1 MNSPS
6 IARRTVLTGAL
17 MALPSLAFADEAAI
31 AFDALERRHGGQLG
45 IAALDTGTNRRLAH
59 RADERF
65 PMCSTFKILAAGLVL
80 TRADRGEESLDRR
93 VLYAPSDLVAYS
105 PETQKHADGRG
116 MTMGEICAAAIT
128 LSDNTAGN
136 LMLASFGGPSAL
148 TAFARRLEDGVTR
161 LDRNE
166 TSLNEALPGDP
177 RDTTS
182 PRAML
187 SNLHRLLLG
196 MDLSEIARAQLTAWM
211 VANTTG
217 ATRLR
222 AGFPTSWRVG
232 DKTGTGNHGTANV
245 VAIVWPPG
253 RLPVLAAVYYKES
266 QASNGA
272 RNTVIADVGRV
283 IAATFA

>member
-1 MNSPS
+1 MNSPP
-6 IARRTVLTGAL
+6 IGRRTVLAGAL
-17 MALPSLAFADEAAI
+17 TAFPSLAFADDATA

-45 IAALDTGTNRRLAH
+45 IAALDTGTGRSLGH

-65 PMCSTFKILAAGLVL
+65 PMCSTFKFLAAGIVL
-80 TRADRGEESLDRR
+80 TRVDGGEESLDRR
-93 VLYAPSDLVAYS
+93 VIYASSDLVTYS

-116 MTMGEICAAAIT
+116 MTMAEICAAAMT

-136 LMLASFGGPSAL
+136 LMLASFGGPPAL
-148 TAFARRLEDGVTR
+148 TAFARRLEDRVTR

-187 SNLHRLLLG
+187 SDLHRLLLG
-196 MDLSEIARAQLTAWM
+196 TDLSEIARAQLTAWM

-217 ATRLR
+217 AKRLR
-222 AGFPTSWRVG
+222 AGFPASWRVG
-232 DKTGTGNHGTANV
+232 DKTGTGNHGAANV
-245 VAIVWPPG
+245 VAIAWPPG

-266 QASNGA
+266 QASDEA

-283 IAATFA
+283 IAALFA